1 MPSGRKPDRS
11 PVSYDSMAMKWVA
24 QTEQPATRPVN
35 STQAARTPCPG
46 AVRILEYKRKAVKQP
61 PKHTSPATTTRR
73 RSCSVARHVN
83 TLNTLNSEYSAIEF
97 DFGRT
102 ERIDRINQ
110 TVYTFD
116 EETSKFIYDDQIL
129 NTNFYQIATKE
140 NTSLKRF
147 NKEKNKEVSYG
158 EIIDDFK
165 IVTLI
170 EKKIKKKGLRFKT
183 TINDEV
189 VYIDIE

>member
-1 MPSGRKPDRS
+1 MKKTVIALLAVPLFFLGGCSGGSVKTQPS
-11 PVSYDSMAMKWVA
+11 
-24 QTEQPATRPVN
+24 VN
-35 STQAARTPCPG
+35 LPYEIANNEVQ
-46 AVRILEYKRKAVKQP
+46 EYKDKGLENYIEYQVLENVTVRDL
-61 PKHTSPATTTRR
+61 TTDENEEFLKKIKD
-73 RSCSVARHVN
+73 N

-170 EKKIKKKGLRFKT
+170 EKKFIKKGLQFKT

>member
-1 MPSGRKPDRS
+1 MKKTVIALLAVPLFFLGGCSGGSVKTQPSITLPYEITNEESAELKDEG
-11 PVSYDSMAMKWVA
+11 
-24 QTEQPATRPVN
+24 
-35 STQAARTPCPG
+35 
-46 AVRILEYKRKAVKQP
+46 LEYYTDYQVLENVTVRDLTADENEEFLKKIKD
-61 PKHTSPATTTRR
+61 
-73 RSCSVARHVN
+73 N

-170 EKKIKKKGLRFKT
+170 EKKFIKKGLQFKT

>member
-1 MPSGRKPDRS
+1 MKKTVIALLAVPLFFLGGCSGGSVKTQPS
-11 PVSYDSMAMKWVA
+11 
-24 QTEQPATRPVN
+24 VN
-35 STQAARTPCPG
+35 LPCEISNEESAELKDEG
-46 AVRILEYKRKAVKQP
+46 LEYYTDYQVLENVTVRDLTADENEEFLKKIKD
-61 PKHTSPATTTRR
+61 
-73 RSCSVARHVN
+73 N

-170 EKKIKKKGLRFKT
+170 EKKFIKKGLQIKNRRH
-183 TINDEV
+183 NDEV
-189 VYIDIE
+189 MYSIP

>member
-1 MPSGRKPDRS
+1 MKKIVIALSVTLFLLVGCSGGSVKTQPS
-11 PVSYDSMAMKWVA
+11 
-24 QTEQPATRPVN
+24 VN
-35 STQAARTPCPG
+35 LPYEIANNEVQ
-46 AVRILEYKRKAVKQP
+46 EYKDKGLENYIEYQVLENVTVRDL
-61 PKHTSPATTTRR
+61 TTDENEEFLKKIKD
-73 RSCSVARHVN
+73 N